1 MTSKV
6 RIQAWMFVLL
16 LSAVIITVASS
27 CGSSSNN
34 NYTTNPNPTPKELNS
49 GDFGNGGTFQHR
61 FATAGTFP
69 YHCIHHTPMTGSV
82 VVSDAAPSSD
92 VTVTIVSSSAPF
104 PAATVKPGGQV
115 TWTNSTVMVHTVTSN

>member
-6 RIQAWMFVLL
+6 RMQAWMFVLL
-16 LSAVIITVASS
+16 LSAVITMTSS

-34 NYTTNPNPTPKELNS
+34 NYTTNPGTPKELNS
-49 GDFGNGGTFQHR
+49 GDFGQGGTFQHR